1 MDLVGRYLPE
11 VPKGA
16 GGWDNIKEREGV
28 DLKTLPEGFQVW
40 INQNYK
46 IFKVSPSLT

>member
-1 MDLVGRYLPE
+1 MDLVGRHLPE
-11 VPKGA
+11 VPKG
-16 GGWDNIKEREGV
+16 GGGNDIMEPEGV